1 MKTLQFKCKLL
12 SDVILNQRAA
22 TEGNQ
27 ESLTFIPGNCFLG
40 IVAKDYMSFPI
51 KEQTEIFHSGHV
63 RFGDAHPASKEAKTR
78 SLHIPAS
85 LFYPKLKSLGEESYI
100 HHFYSRSDDKNGTQG
115 QPQQL
120 KQCREGYYEFAENEA
135 NAVDSQKSFAI
146 KSAYDRTLRKSKD
159 SQMFGY
165 EGLEKGSEFYF
176 SVEIDDEALAPI
188 IEEKLTGRKHVGR
201 SKTAQY
207 GLIEITKGSFQEIP
221 SAPSLFSI
229 NGNSYITVYADGRLI
244 FLDETGTA
252 TFQPTAQMLGLNGE
266 IDWEKSQIRTF
277 QYAPW
282 NGKRQTRD
290 ADRVGIEKGSVFVV
304 KLHEPP
310 TGSQLPSY
318 VGNYNNEGF
327 GKVIYGWNLLQ
338 KAGENG
344 QTDLQLSHKTKA
356 QATETRALEGT
367 PLLAFLARK
376 KHKSSSSVYI
386 YEQVNHFVKMYKPLF
401 SQGKFSAQWG
411 AIRNIALQ
419 NSTMDKILLE
429 LFDKTELKKRVASPT
444 DSSTQQIK
452 ERGYIAHGIKKK
464 DWENKQ
470 RGKILR
476 EFIEQM
482 GNSQEYG
489 DLSQR
494 ALVNLASEMAKNNKA
509 MQMTKYKYR
518 MIARITLEATSPLA
532 VGSGEKDIIT
542 DAPVARDV
550 NDLPYIPGTSLMG
563 IIRHSIKDL
572 KESDSIIGGQEE
584 GSKVLISDALLL
596 GSNQK
601 AMDGLKDIEQDEYIK
616 AFEVLPI
623 RQHVRITEKG
633 TGADHGKFDEQVV
646 YKGTRFIFE
655 MELLSE
661 TKDDENMQ
669 KLLDVISSPTFRVGS
684 GTRNG
689 FGSMKVVSLKYA
701 SYDLTLEKDLD
712 AYLKKSSSL
721 EEDWNEAIEMKASE
735 LQGADWIKYTLTL
748 KPLNFFLFSS
758 GFGDEDADMTPV
770 KENYVNWSTGKPEIK
785 EAKSLIPATSVKGAI
800 SHRTAY
806 HWNRLTKHFV
816 DNAEAIAS
824 DRNKACLDIF
834 GTTLDEG
841 DVKPSRGK
849 AIFSDVFIENT
860 DSKVLPHIRVDKFT
874 GGVMDGALFQ
884 EKVSTAENQEL
895 VEEIWV
901 EKEALQDEDVRKAFE
916 KALQDICDGLLPLG
930 GGTNRGNGIFIGTL
944 NIQE

>member
-63 RFGDAHPASKEAKTR
+63 RFGDAHPVSKDAKTR

-85 LFYPKLKSLGEESYI
+85 LFYPKLKSLDV
-100 HHFYSRSDDKNGTQG
+100 HHFYSRSDDKNGTKG

-120 KQCREGYYEFAENEA
+120 KQCREGYYEFDGNKA
-135 NAVDSQKSFAI
+135 NAVECLKSFAI

-176 SVEIDDEALAPI
+176 SVEIDDEALAPV
-188 IEEKLTGRKHVGR
+188 IEEKLIGRKHVGR

-207 GLIEITKGSFQEIP
+207 GLIEITKTTFGEIQ
-221 SAPSLFSI
+221 SAPSLFHI

-401 SQGKFSAQWG
+401 SQGKFSSQWG
-411 AIRNIALQ
+411 AIRSIALQ
-419 NSTMDKILLE
+419 YPNMNEILLE
-429 LFDKTELKKRVASPT
+429 LFDKKELKKREPSPT
-444 DSSTQQIK
+444 DPRTEVIESS
-452 ERGYIAHGIKKK
+452 GYITHGIKAK
-464 DWENKQ
+464 DWKAKQ
-470 RGKILR
+470 RDRILR

-494 ALVNLASEMAKNNKA
+494 ALVNLASEMAKK
-509 MQMTKYKYR
+509 Q
-518 MIARITLEATSPLA
+518 
-532 VGSGEKDIIT
+532 
-542 DAPVARDV
+542 
-550 NDLPYIPGTSLMG
+550 
-563 IIRHSIKDL
+563 
-572 KESDSIIGGQEE
+572 
-584 GSKVLISDALLL
+584 
-596 GSNQK
+596 
-601 AMDGLKDIEQDEYIK
+601 
-616 AFEVLPI
+616 
-623 RQHVRITEKG
+623 
-633 TGADHGKFDEQVV
+633 
-646 YKGTRFIFE
+646 
-655 MELLSE
+655 
-661 TKDDENMQ
+661 
-669 KLLDVISSPTFRVGS
+669 
-684 GTRNG
+684 
-689 FGSMKVVSLKYA
+689 
-701 SYDLTLEKDLD
+701 
-712 AYLKKSSSL
+712 
-721 EEDWNEAIEMKASE
+721 
-735 LQGADWIKYTLTL
+735 
-748 KPLNFFLFSS
+748 
-758 GFGDEDADMTPV
+758 
-770 KENYVNWSTGKPEIK
+770 
-785 EAKSLIPATSVKGAI
+785 
-800 SHRTAY
+800 
-806 HWNRLTKHFV
+806 
-816 DNAEAIAS
+816 
-824 DRNKACLDIF
+824 
-834 GTTLDEG
+834 
-841 DVKPSRGK
+841 
-849 AIFSDVFIENT
+849 
-860 DSKVLPHIRVDKFT
+860 
-874 GGVMDGALFQ
+874 
-884 EKVSTAENQEL
+884 
-895 VEEIWV
+895 
-901 EKEALQDEDVRKAFE
+901 
-916 KALQDICDGLLPLG
+916 
-930 GGTNRGNGIFIGTL
+930 
-944 NIQE
+944 

>member
-40 IVAKDYMSFPI
+40 IVAKDYMNFQPQ
-51 KEQTEIFHSGHV
+51 EQAEIFHSGHV
-63 RFGDAHPASKEAKTR
+63 RFGDAHPASKDAKTR

-85 LFYPKLKSLGEESYI
+85 LFYPKLKSLSEESYI
-100 HHFYSRSDDKNGTQG
+100 HHFYSRSDDKNGANG

-135 NAVDSQKSFAI
+135 NAVESLKNFAI
-146 KSAYDRTLRKSKD
+146 KSAYDRTLRRSKD

-176 SVEIDDEALAPI
+176 SVEIDNEALAPI

-207 GLIEITKGSFQEIP
+207 GLIEITKASFQEIP
-221 SAPSLFSI
+221 SAASQFSI
-229 NGNSYITVYADGRLI
+229 NGSNYITVYADGRLI

-310 TGSQLPSY
+310 TESQLPSY
-318 VGNYNNEGF
+318 VGNYKNEGF

-344 QTDLQLSHKTKA
+344 QTALQLTHKTRA
-356 QATETRALEGT
+356 QVTETRALEGT
-367 PLLAFLARK
+367 PLLSFLARK
-376 KHKSSSSVYI
+376 KHKNSSSVYI
-386 YEQVNHFVKMYKPLF
+386 YEQVNNFVSKYKPLF

-429 LFDKTELKKRVASPT
+429 LFDKKELKKRVASPT

-452 ERGYIAHGIKKK
+452 ERGYITHGIKKK

-482 GNSQEYG
+482 GNNQEYG

-494 ALVNLASEMAKNNKA
+494 ALVNLASEMAKK
-509 MQMTKYKYR
+509 Q
-518 MIARITLEATSPLA
+518 
-532 VGSGEKDIIT
+532 
-542 DAPVARDV
+542 
-550 NDLPYIPGTSLMG
+550 
-563 IIRHSIKDL
+563 
-572 KESDSIIGGQEE
+572 
-584 GSKVLISDALLL
+584 
-596 GSNQK
+596 
-601 AMDGLKDIEQDEYIK
+601 
-616 AFEVLPI
+616 
-623 RQHVRITEKG
+623 
-633 TGADHGKFDEQVV
+633 
-646 YKGTRFIFE
+646 
-655 MELLSE
+655 
-661 TKDDENMQ
+661 
-669 KLLDVISSPTFRVGS
+669 
-684 GTRNG
+684 
-689 FGSMKVVSLKYA
+689 
-701 SYDLTLEKDLD
+701 
-712 AYLKKSSSL
+712 
-721 EEDWNEAIEMKASE
+721 
-735 LQGADWIKYTLTL
+735 
-748 KPLNFFLFSS
+748 
-758 GFGDEDADMTPV
+758 
-770 KENYVNWSTGKPEIK
+770 
-785 EAKSLIPATSVKGAI
+785 
-800 SHRTAY
+800 
-806 HWNRLTKHFV
+806 
-816 DNAEAIAS
+816 
-824 DRNKACLDIF
+824 
-834 GTTLDEG
+834 
-841 DVKPSRGK
+841 
-849 AIFSDVFIENT
+849 
-860 DSKVLPHIRVDKFT
+860 
-874 GGVMDGALFQ
+874 
-884 EKVSTAENQEL
+884 
-895 VEEIWV
+895 
-901 EKEALQDEDVRKAFE
+901 
-916 KALQDICDGLLPLG
+916 
-930 GGTNRGNGIFIGTL
+930 
-944 NIQE
+944 

>member
-338 KAGENG
+338 K
-344 QTDLQLSHKTKA
+344 
-356 QATETRALEGT
+356 
-367 PLLAFLARK
+367 
-376 KHKSSSSVYI
+376 
-386 YEQVNHFVKMYKPLF
+386 
-401 SQGKFSAQWG
+401 QGKMARQTF
-411 AIRNIALQ
+411 
-419 NSTMDKILLE
+419 NS
-429 LFDKTELKKRVASPT
+429 
-444 DSSTQQIK
+444 
-452 ERGYIAHGIKKK
+452 
-464 DWENKQ
+464 
-470 RGKILR
+470 
-476 EFIEQM
+476 
-482 GNSQEYG
+482 
-489 DLSQR
+489 
-494 ALVNLASEMAKNNKA
+494 
-509 MQMTKYKYR
+509 
-518 MIARITLEATSPLA
+518 
-532 VGSGEKDIIT
+532 
-542 DAPVARDV
+542 
-550 NDLPYIPGTSLMG
+550 
-563 IIRHSIKDL
+563 
-572 KESDSIIGGQEE
+572 
-584 GSKVLISDALLL
+584 
-596 GSNQK
+596 
-601 AMDGLKDIEQDEYIK
+601 
-616 AFEVLPI
+616 PI
-623 RQHVRITEKG
+623 RQKH
-633 TGADHGKFDEQVV
+633 
-646 YKGTRFIFE
+646 
-655 MELLSE
+655 
-661 TKDDENMQ
+661 
-669 KLLDVISSPTFRVGS
+669 KLQRQEHW
-684 GTRNG
+684 R
-689 FGSMKVVSLKYA
+689 
-701 SYDLTLEKDLD
+701 E
-712 AYLKKSSSL
+712 
-721 EEDWNEAIEMKASE
+721 
-735 LQGADWIKYTLTL
+735 
-748 KPLNFFLFSS
+748 
-758 GFGDEDADMTPV
+758 
-770 KENYVNWSTGKPEIK
+770 
-785 EAKSLIPATSVKGAI
+785 
-800 SHRTAY
+800 HR
-806 HWNRLTKHFV
+806 
-816 DNAEAIAS
+816 
-824 DRNKACLDIF
+824 C
-834 GTTLDEG
+834 
-841 DVKPSRGK
+841 
-849 AIFSDVFIENT
+849 
-860 DSKVLPHIRVDKFT
+860 
-874 GGVMDGALFQ
+874 
-884 EKVSTAENQEL
+884 
-895 VEEIWV
+895 
-901 EKEALQDEDVRKAFE
+901 
-916 KALQDICDGLLPLG
+916 
-930 GGTNRGNGIFIGTL
+930 
-944 NIQE
+944 